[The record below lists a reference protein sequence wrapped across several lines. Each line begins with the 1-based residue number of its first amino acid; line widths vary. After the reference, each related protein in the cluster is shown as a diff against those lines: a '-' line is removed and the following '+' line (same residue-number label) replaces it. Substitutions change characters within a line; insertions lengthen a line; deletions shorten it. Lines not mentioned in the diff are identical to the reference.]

1 MMGAP
6 PQQGGYGGPM
16 MGGSPQQGG
25 YGGPMMGAPQSGQNE
40 YGPQMGALGTEPG
53 MAPYGGPGA
62 QYGQN
67 TGSGYEPYQQGQESE
82 EEPIDE

>member
-1 MMGAP
+1 MGGS

-25 YGGPMMGAPQSGQNE
+25 YGGPMMGAPQSAQNE
-40 YGPQMGALGTEPG
+40 FGPQMGAPGMQPG

-67 TGSGYEPYQQGQESE
+67 TGSGYEPNQQGQGSE
-82 EEPIDE
+82 EESIDE